1 MSPIFAYKARDK
13 QGALVKGILEAGS
26 QDELIDKLH
35 KMGYLVISLGQK
47 SSPAFKL
54 DFLLDKFTTISIT
67 EKLLFYIQFANLIQS
82 SLPILTALKTLSSE
96 IKNRRFKL
104 VLEDVVKKIESG
116 LSLSEALANHSE
128 VFSGLLVHMVKA
140 GEASGALAQVLTRF
154 SKFAEEDYDLRQR
167 VKAALF
173 YPVLLSLASAALIIF
188 ITSFVVPSFVA
199 IFQKAKVKLPISTR
213 FLYWLGM
220 ALRSNWFLFLISIFL
235 FIFVLKWIIN
245 TKKGRLIFDSFKL
258 NLPLLGDVFRKLSIS
273 RFSRT
278 LATLD
283 ASGVPILKSLEISKE
298 VMGNKLIEKTIEA
311 GSQLVEQG
319 STLYE
324 ALRTTNQ
331 FPEEALQMISA
342 GEQGGNLAPML
353 SKLSDYYE
361 KLIDYRLKRLVSII
375 EPAFLV
381 IVGGVVAFIMA
392 SMLMPIF
399 DMVKVIRA
407 MK

>member
-1 MSPIFAYKARDK
+1 MSQFFVYKARDK
-13 QGALVKGILEAGS
+13 QGVLVKGSLEAAS

-35 KMGYLVISLGQK
+35 KMGYLVVSLRQK
-47 SSPAFKL
+47 TSSTFKL
-54 DFLLDKFTTISIT
+54 GVFLDAFTTISAT

-82 SLPILTALKTLSSE
+82 SLPILTALKTLSAE
-96 IKNRRFKL
+96 VRNRRFKL
-104 VLEDVVKKIESG
+104 LLEDVVKKIESG
-116 LSLSEALANHSE
+116 SSLSEALGNHPDI
-128 VFSGLLVHMVKA
+128 FSGLLVHMVKA

-167 VKAALF
+167 VKGALF

-199 IFQKAKVKLPISTR
+199 IFQKANVKLPISTR

-220 ALRSNWFLFLISIFL
+220 ALRSNWFLFLIAIFI

-245 TKKGRLIFDSFKL
+245 TKKGRLFFDTFKL
-258 NLPLLGDVFRKLSIS
+258 NLPLLGEIFRHLSIS

-311 GSQLVEQG
+311 ASQLVEQG
-319 STLYE
+319 GTL
-324 ALRTTNQ
+324 ADSLRTTNQ

-342 GEQGGNLAPML
+342 GEQSGNLTSML

>member
-1 MSPIFAYKARDK
+1 MSPIFIYKARDK
-13 QGALVKGILEAGS
+13 QGALVKGTLEAVS
-26 QDELIDKLH
+26 QDDFLDKLN
-35 KMGYLVISLGQK
+35 KMGYLVISLKQK
-47 SSPAFKL
+47 TTSTLKL
-54 DFLLDKFTTISIT
+54 GGILDKFTTISAT

-82 SLPILTALKTLSSE
+82 SLPILTALKTLSAE
-96 IKNRRFKL
+96 VKNRRFKL
-104 VLEDVVKKIESG
+104 VLEDVVHKIESG
-116 LSLSEALANHSE
+116 SSLSEALSNHPGI
-128 VFSGLLVHMVKA
+128 FSLLLVHMVKA
-140 GEASGALAQVLTRF
+140 GEASGALAVVLTRF

-167 VKAALF
+167 VKGALF
-173 YPVLLSLASAALIIF
+173 YPVLLSIASAALIIF

-213 FLYWLGM
+213 ILYWLGM
-220 ALRSNWFLFLISIFL
+220 ALRSHWLLFLITIFI

-245 TKKGRLIFDSFKL
+245 TKKGRLIFDTLKL
-258 NLPLLGDVFRKLSIS
+258 NLPLLGDVFRKLCIS

-298 VMGNKLIEKTIEA
+298 VMGNKLIEKTLEA

-319 STLYE
+319 STLAE
-324 ALRTTNQ
+324 SLRTTNQ

-381 IVGGVVAFIMA
+381 IVGGIVAFIMA

-407 MK
+407 MR